1 MENRK
6 KKNVFG
12 VTLSDLTDDNLLF
25 NGEQCI
31 DIVAEDIPDAY
42 MQIAK
47 MCSEQNGRPLRP
59 ADVETIELKM
69 IDVYINY

>member
-12 VTLSDLTDDNLLF
+12 VILSDLTDGEIN
-25 NGEQCI
+25 NGEQNI

-42 MQIAK
+42 MQVAK
-47 MCSEQNGRPLRP
+47 MWSERNGRPLRP

>member
-12 VTLSDLTDDNLLF
+12 VTFADFIDGELYG
-25 NGEQCI
+25 GEQNI

-42 MQIAK
+42 MQVAK
-47 MCSEQNGRPLRP
+47 MWSEQNGRPLRP
-59 ADVETIELKM
+59 ADVEAIELKM
-69 IDVYINY
+69 FDVYINY

>member
-1 MENRK
+1 MEKQK

-12 VTLSDLTDDNLLF
+12 VTLADLTDGSLF
-25 NGEQCI
+25 NGELFV

-47 MCSEQNGRPLRP
+47 MWSEQNNRPLRP
-59 ADVETIELKM
+59 NDVEAIELKM
-69 IDVYINY
+69 TEVYVNY

>member
-12 VTLSDLTDDNLLF
+12 VILSDLTDGEID
-25 NGEQCI
+25 NGEQNI

-42 MQIAK
+42 MQVAK
-47 MCSEQNGRPLRP
+47 MWSEQNGRPLRP

-69 IDVYINY
+69 IDVYINC

>member
-12 VTLSDLTDDNLLF
+12 VILSDLTDGEIN
-25 NGEQCI
+25 NGEQNI

-42 MQIAK
+42 MQVAK
-47 MCSEQNGRPLRP
+47 MWSEQNGRPLRP